1 MPNRHARRKA
11 AALKRQMSRQNSTK
25 IRAARRTGKMTRL
38 NAAGRLTL
46 TAMAAVESDATEGKL
61 PAFTIDAYS
70 GGLMQPQLEG
80 VAWDGDCVVD
90 ISGLRFNATIPVHR
104 DHDVTKPVGHTS
116 VEVGD
121 RITCNGV
128 FSIDNDH
135 SREIRAGAK
144 NGFPWKGS
152 IGLSNMLVEFIE
164 AGQTTEVNG
173 KQWQGPLMVTRQADL
188 DEVSIVTVPGDSNVE
203 AVLAAAKPNGV
214 SQMDFSQ
221 WLKDK
226 GFDEASLS
234 DGQIAA
240 LKKAYEAEMAEES
253 AEGDDGEMDASKD
266 GEDSDGDGES
276 EESDSEGEEKETSA
290 KAGKNKGKSLK
301 ASKSS
306 SGSSKKPKLSAAAR
320 ARREVARE
328 EQRISDI
335 REVCENFGNPDFKK
349 GTKLSAHAIREGWT
363 AAQTALHA
371 TRHSRPRT
379 SAVHTTSQQQ
389 RGTVEALQAGIMLR
403 AGRRIDNVLPE
414 HSMVPEWQSRPVND
428 PTRQRVMDNAQEFRD
443 LSMSEYCDA
452 ALRASGHQVPSGSGR
467 SMRMARLQAAF
478 STGAVSS
485 LYNTV
490 IGSMAIASYQE
501 SGDFSQG
508 WTSEN
513 DELNLEEHSRVRLET
528 TPDLTLHPD
537 SGTADDTKV
546 SSNSEKVKADRFS
559 RQATIDEIAF
569 INDNFQLLR
578 EIPTLFGQAAARLR
592 PNLVAAVLLAN
603 AAMRDSV
610 ALFHATHGN
619 LITASPLGSTTMRT
633 ARAALGKQKE
643 GDASLNLAASHLVV
657 PTDLGDLAYQLCN
670 STTIFQDGGQ
680 GGTNPLA
687 VRNIQPVEEAR
698 LANGVT
704 DPRNKSALA
713 GSATTWYL
721 ISSDG
726 HTIEVQFLAGTG
738 RVPVVVVENLIGGQF
753 GLNITVKH
761 YAGAKALDWRSMVQ
775 VLAV

>member
-11 AALKRQMSRQNSTK
+11 AALLRQQSRQNSTK

-46 TAMAAVESDATEGKL
+46 TAMAAVESDATDGKL

-70 GGLMQPQLEG
+70 GGLMQPELHG
-80 VAWDGDCVVD
+80 VAWEGDCIVD
-90 ISGLRFNATIPVHR
+90 ISGLRFNSTIPVHR

-116 VEVGD
+116 VETGD

-128 FSIDNDH
+128 FSIDNEH

-152 IGLSNMLVEFIE
+152 IGISNMLVEFIE

-188 DEVSIVTVPGDSNVE
+188 DEVSIVTIPGDGNVD
-203 AVLAAAKPNGV
+203 AVLAAAKQSNGV
-214 SQMDFSQ
+214 EQMDFSQ
-221 WLKDK
+221 WLADK

-234 DGQIAA
+234 ADQLEV
-240 LKKAYEAEMAEES
+240 LKKAYESEMAEES
-253 AEGDDGEMDASKD
+253 DEGDEGEMDASKD
-266 GEDSDGDGES
+266 GDSAEAGDS
-276 EESDSEGEEKETSA
+276 EDSEGDGKEDDSSA
-290 KAGKNKGKSLK
+290 KAGKKDGKSLK
-301 ASKSS
+301 ANKSS
-306 SGSSKKPKLSAAAR
+306 LKKTKLNAAAR

-328 EQRISDI
+328 EQRIGDV
-335 REVCENFGNPDFKK
+335 REVCEKFGNPDFKK
-349 GTKLSAHAIREGWT
+349 GVKLSAHAIREGWT
-363 AAQTALHA
+363 AAQTALYA

-379 SAVHTTSQQQ
+379 AVVHTTSPTQ

-414 HSMVPEWQSRPVND
+414 HSMVPGWQSRPVND
-428 PTRQRVMDNAQEFRD
+428 PARQRVMDNAQEFRD
-443 LSMSEYCDA
+443 LSMSDYCDA

-467 SMRMARLQAAF
+467 SSRMARLQAAF

-501 SGDFSQG
+501 TGDFSQG
-508 WTSEN
+508 WTSET
-513 DELNLEEHSRVRLET
+513 DELNLETHTRARLET

-537 SGTADDTKV
+537 SGTADDTMVSANAESVKV
-546 SSNSEKVKADRFS
+546 DRFS
-559 RQATIDEIAF
+559 RQASIDEIAF

-578 EIPTLFGQAAARLR
+578 DIPTLFGQAAARLR

-603 AAMRDSV
+603 AAMRDTV
-610 ALFHATHGN
+610 ALFHASHGN
-619 LITASPLGSTTMRT
+619 LLTTSALSSATMRT

-643 GDASLNLAASHLVV
+643 GDASLNLAASHLLV

-670 STTIFQDGGQ
+670 STTLFQDGGQ

-687 VRNIQPVEEAR
+687 VRNIKPVEEAR

-704 DPRNKSALA
+704 DPRTKAALS
-713 GSATTWYL
+713 GSTDNWYL
-721 ISSDG
+721 ISNDG
-726 HTIEVQFLAGTG
+726 HTIEVQFLQGTG
-738 RVPVVVVENLIGGQF
+738 RVPVVVVENLTMGQF

-761 YAGAKALDWRSMVQ
+761 YAGAKALDWRSMV
-775 VLAV
+775 LCTP